1 MKWKMGAAAIALL
14 GAIAAAGAQ
23 PAPAQ
28 RIAGTIKSAKGNT
41 IVVRPHD
48 GGSAL
53 TVNLADKTS
62 IVNVGKGTLAD
73 VKPGAFIGV
82 GAMPQAD
89 GSQRAIQVTVFA
101 ESQRGVGEGFR
112 PWDRVPNS
120 TMTNATVAET
130 VASVDGP
137 VLTVKYKGGEKKI
150 VVPSDAT
157 ILAYSIGDKS
167 DLKPGANVAVLRAK
181 KASNGA
187 LESDRVNVGRGEV
200 IPR

>member
-1 MKWKMGAAAIALL
+1 
-14 GAIAAAGAQ
+14 
-23 PAPAQ
+23 
-28 RIAGTIKSAKGNT
+28 
-41 IVVRPHD
+41 
-48 GGSAL
+48 
-53 TVNLADKTS
+53 
-62 IVNVGKGTLAD
+62 
-73 VKPGAFIGV
+73 
-82 GAMPQAD
+82 
-89 GSQRAIQVTVFA
+89 
-101 ESQRGVGEGFR
+101 
-112 PWDRVPNS
+112 
-120 TMTNATVAET
+120 
-130 VASVDGP
+130 